1 MKSLNIVLSVIFLGL
16 CVFVLSG
23 CSAGSGYSSVG
34 VSYGNYWGPYS
45 SYRPSY
51 NYDYR
56 RSSEYRNRNRDRS
69 AIGRPL
75 TSVESGQR
83 RSRPQ
88 GQATRS
94 RPSRRR

>member
-1 MKSLNIVLSVIFLGL
+1 MIFSVIFLGL
-16 CVFVLSG
+16 CALVLSG

-34 VSYGNYWGPYS
+34 VSYGNYWGPYTN
-45 SYRPSY
+45 YRPSY

-56 RSSEYRNRNRDRS
+56 RSSEYRNRNQDRS
-69 AIGRPL
+69 AIGRPRH
-75 TSVESGQR
+75 SIENGQR

-88 GQATRS
+88 GNARPS